1 MPRLNKIQGKVAL
14 NSKWFS
20 SLVDRVE
27 EIKPLEGDY
36 IAIKQSSDGSVV
48 GVNYQKLKEQ
58 LNDDLGGDYFVTEYT
73 LNICKNGFPDTL
85 IVYGPSGQ
93 ET

>member
-14 NSKWFS
+14 GSKWFS

-27 EIKPLEGDY
+27 EIKPLEGVY
-36 IAIKQSSDGSVV
+36 IQVKQTSDGQII
-48 GVNYQKLKEQ
+48 GINYDDLKNQ
-58 LNDDLGGDYFVTEYT
+58 LEKDLGGDGLLAEYT
-73 LNICKNGFPDTL
+73 LNVCSGGSPDTL

-93 ET
+93 SA